1 MQLLLILA
9 LFLPTAALAVIT
21 AGLGQMLLALLIV
34 ALYMIGMAALSN
46 LVPNSDYSGGN
57 DSWLRIVLIGTA
69 LAVILLQYST
79 RKTARSRW
87 LIVGL
92 AAALT
97 LLLIATPYR
106 SLMARDYPLPDT
118 SSLKFALL
126 PGHPPDPGDI
136 AYDRDTVPIHLPL
149 ELTGLANDS
158 FLQMN
163 GFIITV
169 TNSRGERWDSGW
181 HVRSMLLFSDQKS
194 HSLDFDLKRT
204 VFDRMKSSPVKLQL
218 LLAFTLF
225 HDENQRLF
233 VVPRREFFLP
243 ELGFCS
249 TTSAY
254 WQKIDCRVPLRHPRF
269 LLISTDTA
277 ASTCPIT
284 DDQTPPRPGELA
296 RGSIQNSDSSPAE
309 IGISPIKTVEFY
321 FSNWSSDTKIVN
333 RGICPGTPLVLSQ
346 PEAVSRNRV
355 ELYFDDLSLVNYQQG
370 SGLGKIVIK
379 RSE

>member
-1 MQLLLILA
+1 LQFGYSFFFNA
-9 LFLPTAALAVIT
+9 FLMRGFATLT
-21 AGLGQMLLALLIV
+21 V

-46 LVPNSDYSGGN
+46 LLPNSDYCGGN
-57 DSWLRIVLIGTA
+57 DSWLGIVLIGTA

-97 LLLIATPYR
+97 LLLIATPDR

-169 TNSRGERWDSGW
+169 TNSRGERSDSGW
-181 HVRSMLLFSDQKS
+181 HVSSMLLFSDQKS

-249 TTSAY
+249 TTSALA
-254 WQKIDCRVPLRHPRF
+254 KDRL
-269 LLISTDTA
+269 
-277 ASTCPIT
+277 
-284 DDQTPPRPGELA
+284 PRP
-296 RGSIQNSDSSPAE
+296 PA
-309 IGISPIKTVEFY
+309 T
-321 FSNWSSDTKIVN
+321 
-333 RGICPGTPLVLSQ
+333 
-346 PEAVSRNRV
+346 
-355 ELYFDDLSLVNYQQG
+355 
-370 SGLGKIVIK
+370 
-379 RSE
+379 SEVPADQY

>member
-9 LFLPTAALAVIT
+9 LFLPTAALTVIT

-46 LVPNSDYSGGN
+46 PVPNSDYSGGN
-57 DSWLRIVLIGTA
+57 DSWLGIVLIGTA

-87 LIVGL
+87 LIVSL

-106 SLMARDYPLPDT
+106 SLMARDYP
-118 SSLKFALL
+118 SLKFALL

-181 HVRSMLLFSDQKS
+181 HVRSMLRFSDQKS

-204 VFDRMKSSPVKLQL
+204 AFDRMKSSPVKLQF

-225 HDENQRLF
+225 HDENQRLWSLVENSF
-233 VVPRREFFLP
+233 CLN
-243 ELGFCS
+243 LGFARPPQPTGKRS
-249 TTSAY
+249 
-254 WQKIDCRVPLRHPRF
+254 I
-269 LLISTDTA
+269 A
-277 ASTCPIT
+277 ASPCDI
-284 DDQTPPRPGELA
+284 
-296 RGSIQNSDSSPAE
+296 RGS
-309 IGISPIKTVEFY
+309 
-321 FSNWSSDTKIVN
+321 
-333 RGICPGTPLVLSQ
+333 C
-346 PEAVSRNRV
+346 
-355 ELYFDDLSLVNYQQG
+355 
-370 SGLGKIVIK
+370 
-379 RSE
+379 

>member
-1 MQLLLILA
+1 MKQILNIITKDVRHHWFEVAASMALMVAFAGIEIHGWTHQDAMAVGFSGFFVYRILLQLVVVLVPLSWMFLIVRVVQGESLVGDRQFWVTRPYDWKKLVAAKALFVLAFINLPLFVLDVFLLAKGGFRPSSHVPGLFWMQLLLILA

-34 ALYMIGMAALSN
+34 VLYMIGMAVLSN

-57 DSWLRIVLIGTA
+57 DSWLGIVLIGTA

-79 RKTARSRW
+79 RRTARSRW

-136 AYDRDTVPIHLPL
+136 AYDRDPVPIHLPL

-194 HSLDFDLKRT
+194 HSSTSTSRGL
-204 VFDRMKSSPVKLQL
+204 
-218 LLAFTLF
+218 
-225 HDENQRLF
+225 
-233 VVPRREFFLP
+233 
-243 ELGFCS
+243 CS
-249 TTSAY
+249 
-254 WQKIDCRVPLRHPRF
+254 
-269 LLISTDTA
+269 
-277 ASTCPIT
+277 
-284 DDQTPPRPGELA
+284 
-296 RGSIQNSDSSPAE
+296 
-309 IGISPIKTVEFY
+309 IG
-321 FSNWSSDTKIVN
+321 
-333 RGICPGTPLVLSQ
+333 
-346 PEAVSRNRV
+346 
-355 ELYFDDLSLVNYQQG
+355 
-370 SGLGKIVIK
+370 
-379 RSE
+379 